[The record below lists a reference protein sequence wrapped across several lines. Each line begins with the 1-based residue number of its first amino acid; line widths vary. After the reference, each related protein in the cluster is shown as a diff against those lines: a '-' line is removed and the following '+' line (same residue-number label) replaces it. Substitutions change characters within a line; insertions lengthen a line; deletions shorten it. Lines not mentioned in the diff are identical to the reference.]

1 MTIGWNSYGIHLRTA
16 DTVIILIVSRL
27 GSSVQQLF
35 FSWLLSR
42 SQTAHFY
49 VLSLA
54 AFMGA
59 IALTYVLL
67 VCWALPRTRLVA
79 HTGTK

>member
-1 MTIGWNSYGIHLRTA
+1 MNVRSYGIHLRTA

-42 SQTAHFY
+42 SQTAHAY
-49 VLSLA
+49 VVALV
-54 AFMGA
+54 AFMA
-59 IALTYVLL
+59 AVALTYVLL
-67 VCWALPRTRLVA
+67 TYWALPRTRLVA
-79 HTGTK
+79 RRLQ